1 MFDLDGIT
9 LSYFVMKSNE
19 KFIILQKQKLITMG
33 VKKEKTLVSVYIP
46 KDLKEVLEK
55 QADRENRSLSNLLSI
70 VIKEYATKKA

>member
-1 MFDLDGIT
+1 LFDLDGIT